1 MNINWRDHIVSD
13 KDVLMGKPTVKG
25 TRISIDH
32 IVGLFAQGWSEETIL
47 ENHPRLKKEDL
58 QAVFAYLYDC
68 MKDGLLYTNVR
79 KSA

>member
-1 MNINWRDHIVSD
+1 MVDLDAKFFERFNNGTQWAFV
-13 KDVLMGKPTVKG
+13 G

-68 MKDGLLYTNVR
+68 MKDSLLYTNVR